1 MAKKNKNS
9 NYVTEKTL
17 SAQKKKQQAKRSK
30 ETKKKVL
37 AVVISVLVLLL
48 IGALI
53 FGLFSAA
60 KYSAENSTDTS
71 IAHDHDGDG
80 VPDHDDSYHTHGGGS
95 ED

>member
-9 NYVTEKTL
+9 NYVTEKTV

-30 ETKKKVL
+30 ETKKKVT
-37 AVVISVLVLLL
+37 AIVVSVLVLLL

-60 KYSAENSTDTS
+60 KYSAENSTETTVG
-71 IAHDHDGDG
+71 HDHNGDG
-80 VPDHDDSYHTHGGGS
+80 IPDHGDDAHN
-95 ED
+95 